1 MTNQELDSA
10 LAKIYERTYF
20 DMLACGESDEAAE
33 KWAREAV
40 TRARREW
47 ERREITREIDEVVN
61 GRRGWVS
68 LTKARAARAFMH
80 HEVLLETARIRG
92 LKVAQHGRMGW
103 TASRPA

>member
-1 MTNQELDSA
+1 MTDQELDSA

-20 DMLACGESDEAAE
+20 DMLACGESDEEAE
-33 KWAREAV
+33 KLAREQV

-47 ERREITREIDEVVN
+47 ERRQVTREIDEVAD

-68 LTKARAARAFMH
+68 LTKARAARVGTH
-80 HEVLLETARIRG
+80 HERLLETARERG
-92 LKVAQHGRMGW
+92 LKVHRHGRMGW